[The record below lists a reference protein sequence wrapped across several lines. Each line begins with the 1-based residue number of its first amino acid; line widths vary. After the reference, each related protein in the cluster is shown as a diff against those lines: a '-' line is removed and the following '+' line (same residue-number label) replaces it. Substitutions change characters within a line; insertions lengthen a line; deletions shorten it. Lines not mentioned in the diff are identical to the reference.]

1 MSEYALKECQ
11 KIELFALK
19 LSIVG
24 TFFMAILGLTFALLT
39 HSEAIL
45 LDGVFSLVL
54 LVMSL
59 ITLAVAKLVVSPDS
73 HQFQFGFAHFE
84 PLWNTLRALIVLVI
98 CAFAFFA
105 AIDDLLHGGRNL
117 QFGLATIYSVIA
129 TLGCALIA
137 FFMARYRHKSQ
148 SSLVAIDAK
157 AWFVDT
163 IISCSILI
171 GFIVIYFAKNTFLN
185 EYLAYVDPLLVAVI
199 VLIVIPIPIKLL
211 KENLREVFWL
221 APDLGVQQE
230 IKKRINDA
238 IIDYDVSDVR
248 IRLAKLGRYITL
260 NAYIIVPASFK
271 LNKIEDLDDIRE
283 KIKVKLLQYHPNMIF
298 DIVFTADKTWSE

>member
-1 MSEYALKECQ
+1 
-11 KIELFALK
+11 
-19 LSIVG
+19 
-24 TFFMAILGLTFALLT
+24 
-39 HSEAIL
+39 
-45 LDGVFSLVL
+45 
-54 LVMSL
+54 
-59 ITLAVAKLVVSPDS
+59 
-73 HQFQFGFAHFE
+73 
-84 PLWNTLRALIVLVI
+84 LVI

-117 QFGLATIYSVIA
+117 KFGLATIYSVIA

-163 IISCSILI
+163 IISGSILI

-185 EYLAYVDPLLVAVI
+185 EYLVYVDPLLVAVI

-221 APDLGVQQE
+221 APDAEVQQE
-230 IKKRINDA
+230 IQQRINDA
-238 IIDYDVSDVR
+238 IADYDVSDVR

-271 LNKIEDLDDIRE
+271 LNKIEELDDIRAR
-283 KIKVKLLQYHPNMIF
+283 IKDRLLQYHPNMIF
-298 DIVFTADKTWSE
+298 DIIFTADKAWSE